1 MGLPRKST
9 NGLGSPAD
17 IDLMRVPL
25 PAARIRHWLTFFID
39 HLPGMTFEIPPET
52 FAPMSKIPGGKNID
66 SECPVRPTRLSLV
79 TSPFSMM
86 RASGKRQVSPFV
98 PVVNT
103 SPFIERAALSEPGN
117 QEQPARQS
125 TNHRSHGCSFSSSES
140 ATGCPNRE
148 ASHAN
153 CFNVLRKR
161 ELEYARGGTPVETQG
176 CNSGSQTWHLS
187 KSCQIPVFS
196 YTDSRFGRGACIF
209 WPAKDRINVVLWVDQ

>member
-1 MGLPRKST
+1 MTCSRMGLPRKST

-79 TSPFSMM
+79 TSPFSTM
-86 RASGKRQVSPFV
+86 RASGKRQVSPVV

-103 SPFIERAALSEPGN
+103 SPFIDPGAGEPPSANRATRSNLLDKAQTIVRMAAPPRRVRVQHAVQTARHPMRIAL
-117 QEQPARQS
+117 
-125 TNHRSHGCSFSSSES
+125 TC
-140 ATGCPNRE
+140 
-148 ASHAN
+148 
-153 CFNVLRKR
+153 
-161 ELEYARGGTPVETQG
+161 
-176 CNSGSQTWHLS
+176 
-187 KSCQIPVFS
+187 
-196 YTDSRFGRGACIF
+196 
-209 WPAKDRINVVLWVDQ
+209 